1 MSENKSKQ
9 KCFYGFYFFLR
20 PNWKQILALVLKISL
35 QHLQWYLY
43 IMCFILKE
51 HKYEAVEQR
60 REKLSILLL
69 ALLPQVWPVLLGKLC
84 DLVLLGF

>member
-9 KCFYGFYFFLR
+9 KCFYGFFFLR
-20 PNWKQILALVLKISL
+20 PNWKQILALDLNISL

-43 IMCFILKE
+43 IMHFSLKE
-51 HKYEAVEQR
+51 HEYEAIEQR

-69 ALLPQVWPVLLGKLC
+69 VLLPQVWPVLLGKLC